1 MSYNVVKS
9 VYKWKEWYK
18 MQVWFVISLI
28 FSLIIAVFAALNSNV
43 VTISLLFTKYELSQS
58 LVIILSAVIGAI
70 IAIFLGLFNKI
81 KTSLKIRELNN
92 EIKNSKAKI
101 AELSD
106 IINKNSTTTNS
117 DNKANENKS
126 AEFKM

>member
-1 MSYNVVKS
+1 MSYNIVNS

-58 LVIILSAVIGAI
+58 LVIILSAVIGAV

-92 EIKNSKAKI
+92 ELKNSKAKI
-101 AELSD
+101 AELND
-106 IINKNSTTTNS
+106 VINKNSTTINL
-117 DNKANENKS
+117 DNKVNENKS